1 MQAVQ
6 DRMVA
11 LVHFGRSGTGLI
23 HSLIDWHPQVSTLP
37 SIYFSEYFDHS
48 TWARIISGGWDRMV
62 DHFVKIYEVLFDAS
76 SPVPVPAKGR
86 KLIYNIGL
94 KDGMGNVGDQKNEVL
109 KVNKDTF
116 TTELKRLV
124 ACYESMDAAVFF
136 KLVHQAYE
144 IALNHLNDKK
154 MVFYHIHNPDT
165 YAQLNFTRLNPN
177 ANWLLMVREPIQ
189 SCESA

>member
-1 MQAVQ
+1 MQAFQ

-11 LVHFGRSGTGLI
+11 LVHFGRSGTGLM
-23 HSLIDWHPQVSTLP
+23 HSLIDGHPEISTLP
-37 SIYFSEYFDHS
+37 SIYFSEYFDQS
-48 TWARIISGGWDRMV
+48 NWVKLVSDGWDRMV
-62 DHFVKIYEVLFDAS
+62 DRFVAAYEVLFDAS

-86 KLIYNIGL
+86 KLIDNIGL

-144 IALNHLNDKK
+144 IALNHLMAKK
-154 MVFYHIHNPDT
+154 LFYHT
-165 YAQLNFTRLNPN
+165 
-177 ANWLLMVREPIQ
+177 
-189 SCESA
+189 